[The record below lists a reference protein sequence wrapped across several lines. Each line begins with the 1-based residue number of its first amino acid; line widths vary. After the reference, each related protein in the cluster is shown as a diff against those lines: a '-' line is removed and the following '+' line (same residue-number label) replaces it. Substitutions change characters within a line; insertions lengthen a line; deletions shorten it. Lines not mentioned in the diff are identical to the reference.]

1 MSKINKIAIMAIV
14 IMTSATIVFVACKKE
29 TINDKEVSINQN
41 DKQHKSDETE
51 IIENYPIAL
60 SPDDYPF
67 AYAIVDTDAYMLS
80 FLLCPMDDNGL
91 EICNIYWIITK
102 EGNMIYY
109 GNVSPTS
116 SYLSDLPFSL
126 DNPQG
131 DIVCD
136 IIRTKNK
143 TKWLEFIEREVAKG
157 KEIVV
162 WKKSDGTYIAVS
174 YERNRNNS

>member
-1 MSKINKIAIMAIV
+1 MKKFFLAAV
-14 IMTSATIVFVACKKE
+14 AAFVVAGLVFVACQKE
-29 TINDKEVSINQN
+29 SINTEEVAINQS
-41 DKQHKSDETE
+41 DKQQKSDGTE
-51 IIENYPIAL
+51 VIENYPIAL

-67 AYAIVDTDAYMLS
+67 AYAIADTDAYMLS

-116 SYLSDLPFSL
+116 SYLNNLPFSL

-131 DIVCD
+131 DVVCD
-136 IIRTKNK
+136 IIKTKNK

-157 KEIVV
+157 KEIVA
-162 WKKSDGTYIAVS
+162 WKKSDGTYVAIS